1 MSYCFSDT
9 CKVPDEFDRIIPDC
23 NEFYSLSEEETKDF
37 GVEWS
42 NKEERNLTSNDKTT
56 DEQSLSAWHYKKDDS
71 FLYMGQISSY
81 RGGGYIIELGPDEAK
96 ASEKL
101 GSVKDHGWVDRYTRA
116 LFTELSLYNVNVNL
130 LGVVSLLFED
140 LPTGNGQLFV
150 NIQTIRVFR
159 YLEKFSSA
167 LLACEV
173 ILAFMLVRWIVRD
186 GKRLWKERKAFW
198 RNLWNIID
206 LAITALSIASLILYF
221 MRLAFLKFAI
231 KKFRKDRSKFV
242 SFQYVV
248 LLNEGVKISLALAVL
263 LLNLKFLR
271 LLRFNRK
278 ISVLSSSIKA
288 SARKLVSFMVMFLVI
303 FLAYCFLVLLVFG
316 AVLKDYRSIVR
327 CMVSMMA
334 MILGNFE
341 YYDLVEVHP
350 IIGPAVFFSF
360 MVIFQFV
367 IMNMF
372 IGILCDSFEEVR
384 ADAVKQCN
392 EYEILEFMTN
402 RVKAFLGLFVEP
414 PIRPEYNWPKS
425 GFEKTVETINEKAE
439 ATMFFMRNLCAEDT
453 REMKWFEP
461 DKWSSKKSKVL
472 SLVLQSEVEI
482 VENDLYDGTV
492 AMSAII
498 EKYSENELDRMRLAN
513 RMRRSSSVMLKS
525 GSCDNYYADSESDD
539 PSTDNDISES
549 INNATEHGAERN
561 MADEIKADRKD
572 EDLTDDDTRDNEEEI
587 GELMQ
592 EIEEEFGV
600 DDQDGEDDVMEEVK
614 EKEER
619 FTESAS
625 RKNNSPLQ
633 QGTILTV
640 PQCRSSNTVS
650 FSGAALAVSASLRER
665 AWQGSREDLGE
676 NSAGHAAENSERDLG
691 YATTPSTPSP
701 FTAVLAPK
709 KSLNSVEAP
718 LMILGG
724 FGDPGTIFKRDAD
737 HNKFARHTSGSKE

>member
-9 CKVPDEFDRIIPDC
+9 CKVPDEFDGIIPDC

-56 DEQSLSAWHYKKDDS
+56 DEQSLSSWHYKKDDS
-71 FLYMGQISSY
+71 ILYMGQISSY

-140 LPTGNGQLFV
+140 LPTGSGQLFV

-159 YLEKFSSA
+159 YLGKFSSA

-278 ISVLSSSIKA
+278 ISVLSSSLKA

-334 MILGNFE
+334 MVLGNFE

-402 RVKAFLGLFVEP
+402 RLKAFLGLFVEP

-425 GFEKTVETINEKAE
+425 GLEKTVETINEKAE

-600 DDQDGEDDVMEEVK
+600 DDQDGEDDVMEEIK

-625 RKNNSPLQ
+625 RKNNSTLQ
-633 QGTILTV
+633 QETILTV

-737 HNKFARHTSGSKE
+737 DNKFARYTSSSKE

>member
-1 MSYCFSDT
+1 MSYCFPDT
-9 CKVPDEFDRIIPDC
+9 CKVPEEFNRIIPDC
-23 NEFYSLSEEETKDF
+23 SEFYSLSEEETENF
-37 GVEWS
+37 GLEWS
-42 NKEERNLTSNDKTT
+42 NKEERNLTLNDKTT
-56 DEQSLSAWHYKKDDS
+56 DEQSLSAWHYRKDDS
-71 FLYMGQISSY
+71 FLYLGQISSY
-81 RGGGYIIELGPDEAK
+81 RGGGYVVELGPDKAK

-101 GSVKDHGWVDRYTRA
+101 GDLKDNGWVDRYTRA
-116 LFTELSLYNVNVNL
+116 LFTELTLYNVNVNL

-159 YLEKFSSA
+159 YLGKFSAA

-173 ILAFMLVRWIVRD
+173 MFAFMFVWWIVRD

-206 LAITALSIASLILYF
+206 LSITALSIASLILYF
-221 MRLAFLKFAI
+221 MRLGFLGFAI

-248 LLNEGVKISLALAVL
+248 LLNEGVNISLALAVL

-278 ISVLSSSIKA
+278 ISVLSSTIKA

-327 CMVSMMA
+327 CMVSMMS
-334 MILGNFE
+334 MVLGNFE
-341 YYDLVEVHP
+341 YYDMVEVHH

-372 IGILCDSFEEVR
+372 IGILCDTFEDVR

-414 PIRPEYNWPKS
+414 PIRPEYKWPKS
-425 GFEKTVETINEKAE
+425 SLERTVETINEKAE

-472 SLVLQSEVEI
+472 SLVLQSEVEM

-498 EKYSENELDRMRLAN
+498 EKYSENELDRMLLAS
-513 RMRRSSSVMLKS
+513 RMRHSSSVMLKS
-525 GSCDNYYADSESDD
+525 GSCDDYYADSESDD
-539 PSTDNDISES
+539 PSTDDEVSES
-549 INNATEHGAERN
+549 INNATEHSTEQN
-561 MADEIKADRKD
+561 VADKLKADRK
-572 EDLTDDDTRDNEEEI
+572 EAEALTDDDTRDNEEEI
-587 GELMQ
+587 EEELMH
-592 EIEEEFGV
+592 EIEEEFEV
-600 DDQDGEDDVMEEVK
+600 DDQDGEDDGMEEIK
-614 EKEER
+614 EKKES
-619 FTESAS
+619 FTELAS
-625 RKNNSPLQ
+625 RKNNSGLQ
-633 QGTILTV
+633 QGTLLTV
-640 PQCRSSNTVS
+640 PQCTSSNTVS
-650 FSGAALAVSASLRER
+650 FKRAALAVSASLRKR
-665 AWQGSREDLGE
+665 ACQDSREGLGE
-676 NSAGHAAENSERDLG
+676 NSAGHTAENSERDLS
-691 YATTPSTPSP
+691 YTRP
-701 FTAVLAPK
+701 
-709 KSLNSVEAP
+709 
-718 LMILGG
+718 
-724 FGDPGTIFKRDAD
+724 
-737 HNKFARHTSGSKE
+737 

>member
-1 MSYCFSDT
+1 MSYCFPDT
-9 CKVPDEFDRIIPDC
+9 CKVPEEFNRIIPDC
-23 NEFYSLSEEETKDF
+23 NEFYSLSEEETENF
-37 GVEWS
+37 GLEWS
-42 NKEERNLTSNDKTT
+42 NKEERNLTLNDKTT
-56 DEQSLSAWHYKKDDS
+56 DEQSLSAWHYRKDDS

-81 RGGGYIIELGPDEAK
+81 RGGGYVVELGPDKAK

-101 GSVKDHGWVDRYTRA
+101 GDVKDNGWVDRYTRA

-159 YLEKFSSA
+159 YLGKFSAA

-173 ILAFMLVRWIVRD
+173 MFAFMLVWWIVRD
-186 GKRLWKERKAFW
+186 GKRLWKERTVFW

-206 LAITALSIASLILYF
+206 LSITALSIASLILYF
-221 MRLAFLKFAI
+221 VRLGFLGFAI

-248 LLNEGVKISLALAVL
+248 LLNEGVNISLALAVL

-278 ISVLSSSIKA
+278 ISVLSSTIKA
-288 SARKLVSFMVMFLVI
+288 SAKKLVSFMVMFLVI

-327 CMVSMMA
+327 CMVSMMS
-334 MILGNFE
+334 MVLGNFE
-341 YYDLVEVHP
+341 YYDMVEVHR

-372 IGILCDSFEEVR
+372 IGILCDTFEDVR

-414 PIRPEYNWPKS
+414 PIRPEYKWPKS
-425 GFEKTVETINEKAE
+425 SLERTVETINEKAE

-472 SLVLQSEVEI
+472 SLVLQSEVEM

-498 EKYSENELDRMRLAN
+498 EKYSENELDRMLLAS
-513 RMRRSSSVMLKS
+513 RMRRSSSVTLKS
-525 GSCDNYYADSESDD
+525 GSCDDYYADSEGDD
-539 PSTDNDISES
+539 PSTDDEVSES
-549 INNATEHGAERN
+549 INNATEHSTEQN
-561 MADEIKADRKD
+561 VADKLKADRK
-572 EDLTDDDTRDNEEEI
+572 EAEALTDDDTRDNEEEI
-587 GELMQ
+587 EEELMH
-592 EIEEEFGV
+592 EIEEEFEV
-600 DDQDGEDDVMEEVK
+600 DDQDGEDDGMEEIK
-614 EKEER
+614 EKKES
-619 FTESAS
+619 FTELAS
-625 RKNNSPLQ
+625 RKNNSGLQ
-633 QGTILTV
+633 QGTLLTV
-640 PQCRSSNTVS
+640 PQCTSSNTVS
-650 FSGAALAVSASLRER
+650 FKGAALAVSASLRKR
-665 AWQGSREDLGE
+665 ACQDSREGLGE
-676 NSAGHAAENSERDLG
+676 NSAGHTAENSERDLS
-691 YATTPSTPSP
+691 YTRP
-701 FTAVLAPK
+701 
-709 KSLNSVEAP
+709 
-718 LMILGG
+718 
-724 FGDPGTIFKRDAD
+724 
-737 HNKFARHTSGSKE
+737 

>member
-9 CKVPDEFDRIIPDC
+9 CKVPEEFSRIIPDC
-23 NEFYSLSEEETKDF
+23 IEFYSLSDEETKDF

-42 NKEERNLTSNDKTT
+42 NKEEQNLTLNDKPTE
-56 DEQSLSAWHYKKDDS
+56 EQSLSAWHYKKDDS
-71 FLYMGQISSY
+71 FLYMGQISY
-81 RGGGYIIELGPDEAK
+81 RGGGYVIELGPDEAK

-101 GSVKDHGWVDRYTRA
+101 GDLKDNGWVDRYTRV

-150 NIQTIRVFR
+150 NIETIRVFR
-159 YLEKFSSA
+159 YIGKFSSA

-173 ILAFMLVRWIVRD
+173 ILAFMLVRWIIRD
-186 GKRLWKERKAFW
+186 GKRLWKEQKAFW

-206 LAITALSIASLILYF
+206 LGITALSIASLILYF
-221 MRLAFLKFAI
+221 MRLAFLEFAI

-278 ISVLSSSIKA
+278 ISVLCSTIKA
-288 SARKLVSFMVMFLVI
+288 SARKLISFIVMFVVI

-334 MILGNFE
+334 MVLGNFE
-341 YYDLVEVHP
+341 YYDLVEVHAF
-350 IIGPAVFFSF
+350 IGPAVFFTF
-360 MVIFQFV
+360 MAIFQFV

-372 IGILCDSFEEVR
+372 IGILCDTFEEVR

-425 GFEKTVETINEKAE
+425 GLEKTVETINEKAE

-482 VENDLYDGTV
+482 VENDLYDGTL

-525 GSCDNYYADSESDD
+525 GSCGDYYADSESDD
-539 PSTDNDISES
+539 PSTDIEISES
-549 INNATEHGAERN
+549 INNATEHGTERN
-561 MADEIKADRKD
+561 VADELEGDRKD
-572 EDLTDDDTRDNEEEI
+572 KALTDDETRDNEEEI

-600 DDQDGEDDVMEEVK
+600 DDQDGEDDDMEEIK

-625 RKNNSPLQ
+625 SKNNSPLQ
-633 QGTILTV
+633 QGTIFTV
-640 PQCRSSNTVS
+640 PQCTSSNTLSLNGV
-650 FSGAALAVSASLRER
+650 ALAISASLRER
-665 AWQGSREDLGE
+665 ALQGSQEKLGE
-676 NSAGHAAENSERDLG
+676 NSAGHAAENSERDLS
-691 YATTPSTPSP
+691 YATTPSATSP
-701 FTAVLAPK
+701 RTAVLAPK

-724 FGDPGTIFKRDAD
+724 FGDSGTIFKREAVD
-737 HNKFARHTSGSKE
+737 NNFARHTSSSKE